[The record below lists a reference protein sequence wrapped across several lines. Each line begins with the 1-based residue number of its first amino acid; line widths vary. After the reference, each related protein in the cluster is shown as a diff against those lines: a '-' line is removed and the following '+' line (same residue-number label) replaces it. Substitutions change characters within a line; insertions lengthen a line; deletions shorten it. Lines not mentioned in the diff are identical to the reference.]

1 MTPGP
6 DTALVIRNGLR
17 GGRKSAL
24 LTSLGVVSGLLV
36 WTVAAAVGVAFLL
49 SASASAFLLL
59 KLAGAAYLG
68 YLGVRALLAIRK
80 RDGSIAKE
88 AKIPESGLAVGG
100 RMNSPFIQGLFSDIF
115 NPKTAIV
122 FTSLMVQFV
131 TPGPLLRV
139 ELAEL
144 GGLFAA

>member
-59 KLAGAAYLG
+59 KLAGAACHQEEGWVDRERSEDPGERPRGRGADELSVHPRT
-68 YLGVRALLAIRK
+68 LQRHLQSQD
-80 RDGSIAKE
+80 RD
-88 AKIPESGLAVGG
+88 
-100 RMNSPFIQGLFSDIF
+100 R
-115 NPKTAIV
+115 
-122 FTSLMVQFV
+122 
-131 TPGPLLRV
+131 
-139 ELAEL
+139 
-144 GGLFAA
+144 